1 MAELNPIESELDHAL
16 DDPQEWDEPRRAAKS
31 EKRQRSAVVSVRMS
45 EEELAIVQD
54 RAHAAGQTLGAY
66 MRDLALRGGVP
77 GLGHDPRTIRVVP
90 GPSNEAPASVDK
102 ERHTFDIVRR
112 PDGLMVC

>member
-16 DDPQEWDEPRRAAKS
+16 DDPQAWDQPRRAAKS

-45 EEELAIVQD
+45 EAELATVQH

-66 MRDLALRGGVP
+66 MRDLALRGGAP
-77 GLGHDPRTIRVVP
+77 GLAHDLRTIRVLR
-90 GPSNEAPASVDK
+90 GPSNEAPAPVDH

>member
-16 DDPQEWDEPRRAAKS
+16 DDPDEWDEPRPAAKS

-45 EEELAIVQD
+45 EAELAVVQD

-66 MRDLALRGGVP
+66 MRDLALRGAP
-77 GLGHDPRTIRVVP
+77 GLGHDPRTIRVVS
-90 GPSNEAPASVDK
+90 GPSNEAPAPVDN